1 MQRKIVLTTHGFN
14 LTSSLV
20 CEGIIG
26 DGCGGGRIFSLKD
39 ETLIAYDPLTQEEIV
54 LLREIKDAV
63 KISKKAC
70 IITIE
75 CKEEE
80 IRFNLSLLAVI

>member
-1 MQRKIVLTTHGFN
+1 MTHGFDLN
-14 LTSSLV
+14 APLV

-26 DGCGGGRIFSLKD
+26 DGCGGGRIFFI
-39 ETLIAYDPLTQEEIV
+39 EQNTLFAHDPQTKENMK
-54 LLREIKDAV
+54 LLENIHMPK

-75 CKEEE
+75 CEDERIE
-80 IRFNLSLLAVI
+80 FDLSSMQQTLKKV